1 MNGQVI
7 EADKEVELSFLI
19 VYLFYEYHLVLG
31 AAKFLRFG
39 FQYNAE
45 RIWSETRVCVSDTL
59 VSRIKRTKFIIKL
72 QIPDESYTKRR
83 PL

>member
-39 FQYNAE
+39 FQDNAV
-45 RIWSETRVCVSDTL
+45 RI
-59 VSRIKRTKFIIKL
+59 
-72 QIPDESYTKRR
+72 
-83 PL
+83 